1 MIKVAING
9 FGRIGRLAFRA
20 GIVADDIE
28 IVAINA
34 PDKTPAQLAYT
45 VKYDSVHGRFQGTV
59 EYDDN
64 SITVNGKRVAVV
76 GNRNPAELPWGEMG
90 VEYVLECTG
99 AFLTTEKAQAH
110 LDAGAQVVVL
120 SGPSKDDT
128 PMFVCGVNL
137 DKYTPDIK
145 VVSNASCTTNC
156 LAPLAKVINDNFGI
170 VEGLMTTVHA
180 STATQ
185 AIVDG
190 FPKKK
195 DLRGARSIYNNI
207 IPASTGAAKAV
218 GKVIPELNGKLT
230 GMSMRVP
237 TPDVSVVD
245 LTVRLE
251 KAATM
256 DDIKAAMKAASE
268 GSMKG
273 VLEYVDDEVVS
284 SDFRTDLHTSI
295 FDAQAGISLNDHFV
309 KLVAWYDNEW
319 GFSNKMLDLTRHI
332 DSVRNA

>member
-180 STATQ
+180 DTATQ
-185 AIVDG
+185 QVVDG
-190 FPKKK
+190 FSKKNWR
-195 DLRGARSIYNNI
+195 LSRGVHGNI
-207 IPASTGAAKAV
+207 IPTSTGAAKAV
-218 GKVIPELNGKLT
+218 GKVIPALQGKLT
-230 GMSMRVP
+230 GTSMRIP
-237 TPDVSVVD
+237 SADVSIVD
-245 LTVRLE
+245 LTCRLE
-251 KAATM
+251 KAATY
-256 DDIKAAMKAASE
+256 DEICAAVKAAAE
-268 GSMKG
+268 GPMAG
-273 VLEYVDDEVVS
+273 VVEYVDDEVVS
-284 SDFRTDLHTSI
+284 SDFITDPHTSI
-295 FDAQAGISLNDHFV
+295 FDAKAGLALNDHFV
-309 KLVAWYDNEW
+309 KLMAWYDNEW

-332 DSVRNA
+332 DSVRKA

>member
-180 STATQ
+180 DTATQ
-185 AIVDG
+185 EVVDG
-190 FPKKK
+190 FSKKNWR
-195 DLRGARSIYNNI
+195 LGRGVHGNI
-207 IPASTGAAKAV
+207 IPTSTGAAKAV

-268 GSMKG
+268 GPMKG
-273 VLEYVDDEVVS
+273 ILEYVDDEVVS
-284 SDFRTDLHTSI
+284 SDFRTDAHTSI
-295 FDAQAGISLNDHFV
+295 FDAQAGISLNEHFV

-332 DSVRNA
+332 DSVRKA

>member
-76 GNRNPAELPWGEMG
+76 GNRNPAELPWGELG

-120 SGPSKDDT
+120 SCPSKDDT

-268 GSMKG
+268 GPMKG

>member
-180 STATQ
+180 DTATQ
-185 AIVDG
+185 EVVDG
-190 FPKKK
+190 FSKKNW
-195 DLRGARSIYNNI
+195 RRSWQYH
-207 IPASTGAAKAV
+207 PHQH
-218 GKVIPELNGKLT
+218 
-230 GMSMRVP
+230 R
-237 TPDVSVVD
+237 
-245 LTVRLE
+245 RC
-251 KAATM
+251 
-256 DDIKAAMKAASE
+256 
-268 GSMKG
+268 KG
-273 VLEYVDDEVVS
+273 C
-284 SDFRTDLHTSI
+284 RQGHPR
-295 FDAQAGISLNDHFV
+295 A
-309 KLVAWYDNEW
+309 
-319 GFSNKMLDLTRHI
+319 
-332 DSVRNA
+332 

>member
-45 VKYDSVHGRFQGTV
+45 VKYDSVHRRFNGTV

-110 LDAGAQVVVL
+110 IDAGAQVVVL

-137 DKYTPDIK
+137 DKYTTDMK

-180 STATQ
+180 DTATQ
-185 AIVDG
+185 EVVDG
-190 FPKKK
+190 FSKKNWR
-195 DLRGARSIYNNI
+195 LGRGVHGNI
-207 IPASTGAAKAV
+207 IPTSTGAANAV
-218 GKVIPELNGKLT
+218 PELKGKLT
-230 GMSMRVP
+230 GTSMRIP
-237 TPDVSVVD
+237 SADVSIVD
-245 LTVRLE
+245 LTCRLE
-251 KAATM
+251 KGASYDEICAAV
-256 DDIKAAMKAASE
+256 KAAAE
-268 GSMKG
+268 GPMKG
-273 VLEYVDDEVVS
+273 VIEYCEDEVVS
-284 SDFRTDLHTSI
+284 SDFITDPHTSI
-295 FDAQAGISLNDHFV
+295 FDAKAGLALNDNFV
-309 KLVAWYDNEW
+309 KLMAWYDNEW

-332 DSVRNA
+332 HSVRHG

>member
-45 VKYDSVHGRFQGTV
+45 VKYDSVHGRFNGTV
-59 EYDDN
+59 EYDDS

-128 PMFVCGVNL
+128 PMFVCGAGDISGFVDHIC
-137 DKYTPDIK
+137 DKGNADIYRNAGA
-145 VVSNASCTTNC
+145 VVYDGNRC
-156 LAPLAKVINDNFGI
+156 LLIVAGLLIYRDLGVSGGEGI
-170 VEGLMTTVHA
+170 D
-180 STATQ
+180 
-185 AIVDG
+185 DG
-190 FPKKK
+190 VC
-195 DLRGARSIYNNI
+195 LG
-207 IPASTGAAKAV
+207 
-218 GKVIPELNGKLT
+218 
-230 GMSMRVP
+230 
-237 TPDVSVVD
+237 
-245 LTVRLE
+245 
-251 KAATM
+251 
-256 DDIKAAMKAASE
+256 
-268 GSMKG
+268 
-273 VLEYVDDEVVS
+273 EYVGDRTADGEDEDECKRYDKRRALGRS
-284 SDFRTDLHTSI
+284 SGVG
-295 FDAQAGISLNDHFV
+295 A
-309 KLVAWYDNEW
+309 VA
-319 GFSNKMLDLTRHI
+319 
-332 DSVRNA
+332 

>member
-128 PMFVCGVNL
+128 PMFVCGVNT
-137 DKYTPDIK
+137 DSYVKGTQF
-145 VVSNASCTTNC
+145 VSNASCTTNC
-156 LAPLAKVINDNFGI
+156 LAPIAKVLNDKFGI
-170 VEGLMTTVHA
+170 VDGLMTTVH
-180 STATQ
+180 STTATQ
-185 AIVDG
+185 KTVDG
-190 FPKKK
+190 PSMK
-195 DLRGARSIYNNI
+195 DWRGGRAAAGNI
-207 IPASTGAAKAV
+207 IPSSTGAAKAV
-218 GKVIPELNGKLT
+218 GKVIPSLNGKLT
-230 GMSMRVP
+230 GMSFRVP
-237 TPDVSVVD
+237 TLDVSVVD
-245 LTVRLE
+245 LTANLAKPTSYE
-251 KAATM
+251 EICK
-256 DDIKAAMKAASE
+256 AMKEASE
-268 GSMKG
+268 GELKG
-273 VLEYVDDEVVS
+273 ILGYTEDQVVS
-284 SDFRTDLHTSI
+284 SDFLGDARTSI
-295 FDAQAGISLNDHFV
+295 FDAKAGIQLTTTFV
-309 KLVAWYDNEW
+309 KVVSWYDNEW
-319 GFSNKMLDLTRHI
+319 GYSNKVLDLVAHMAK
-332 DSVRNA
+332 VNG

>member
-180 STATQ
+180 DTATQ
-185 AIVDG
+185 EVVDG
-190 FPKKK
+190 FSKKNWR
-195 DLRGARSIYNNI
+195 LGRGVHGNI
-207 IPASTGAAKAV
+207 IPTSTGAAKAV
-218 GKVIPELNGKLT
+218 GKVIPELKGKLT
-230 GMSMRVP
+230 GTSMRIP
-237 TPDVSVVD
+237 SADVSIVD
-245 LTVRLE
+245 LTCRLE
-251 KAATM
+251 KGASYDEICAAV
-256 DDIKAAMKAASE
+256 KAASE
-268 GSMKG
+268 GPMKG
-273 VLEYVDDEVVS
+273 VIEYCEDEVVS
-284 SDFRTDLHTSI
+284 STSSPI
-295 FDAQAGISLNDHFV
+295 LTPASSTQRP
-309 KLVAWYDNEW
+309 AWL
-319 GFSNKMLDLTRHI
+319 STTT
-332 DSVRNA
+332 S

>member
-156 LAPLAKVINDNFGI
+156 LAPV
-170 VEGLMTTVHA
+170 
-180 STATQ
+180 
-185 AIVDG
+185 
-190 FPKKK
+190 
-195 DLRGARSIYNNI
+195 
-207 IPASTGAAKAV
+207 
-218 GKVIPELNGKLT
+218 
-230 GMSMRVP
+230 
-237 TPDVSVVD
+237 
-245 LTVRLE
+245 
-251 KAATM
+251 
-256 DDIKAAMKAASE
+256 KAASE
-268 GSMKG
+268 GPMKG
-273 VLEYVDDEVVS
+273 VIEYCEDEVVS
-284 SDFRTDLHTSI
+284 SDFITDPHTSI
-295 FDAQAGISLNDHFV
+295 FDAKAGLALNDNFV
-309 KLVAWYDNEW
+309 KLMAWYDNEW
-319 GFSNKMLDLTRHI
+319 GFSCKMLDLTRHI
-332 DSVRNA
+332 DKVRKA